1 MQLTD
6 AKLLNAD
13 ALMLMAYG
21 HSDMN
26 DMSALRTGWRPS
38 LTASSVPHTQTIP
51 GQDVHARRRLPGPQ
65 LEAFK
70 GIGAAA

>member
-6 AKLLNAD
+6 AKPLNAD

-26 DMSALRTGWRPS
+26 DMSGLRTGWRPS
-38 LTASSVPHTQTIP
+38 LTASSVPHTQTILDKMCMHSADF
-51 GQDVHARRRLPGPQ
+51 QDRNWKPSRA
-65 LEAFK
+65 
-70 GIGAAA
+70 